1 MIKWIKFINY
11 KYKFNDKIDK
21 YNIHDDI
28 NLKFNFPNLEDL
40 HIGNI
45 NNEKNFYKKLL
56 NINNDINISIII
68 SCNENLQTFK
78 KYSNVNVIYQNSI
91 KSFNKINKDFE
102 YEDDDKDE
110 NYENENNES
119 DEEDNLFYDK
129 FNDDDNIVVN
139 QVKIKNKK
147 FKKKEEESDKIVCIC
162 EEKNGYNCYSCSEDE
177 NIRNM
182 SKKKIN
188 YFKKKGIVYF
198 KVKLFQL

>member
-162 EEKNGYNCYSCSEDE
+162 EKKMIIIVIL
-177 NIRNM
+177 IRRM
-182 SKKKIN
+182 KI
-188 YFKKKGIVYF
+188 
-198 KVKLFQL
+198 